1 MNIWA
6 KRSLR
11 KRKSRGDY
19 RSVKD
24 SIEQDAKNPNSGRS
38 LKRKTIAND
47 AHKSKSS
54 KDVDMNLIRN

>member
-11 KRKSRGDY
+11 KRKSRGDC

-24 SIEQDAKNPNSGRS
+24 SIEQDAKNPNSVRS
-38 LKRKTIAND
+38 LKGKMIASD
-47 AHKSKSS
+47 AHKLKSS
-54 KDVDMNLIRN
+54 KDVDVKLKRN